1 MPQGSKIL
9 SSGLVSGQNLS
20 AASLPLCPLP
30 DRKQSQQFET
40 LWGLIPGSWNRF
52 LKPYLMWKRTWTC
65 PSDVVQVSR
74 RREWDCPL
82 PCRSPAMF
90 AQFCEDMV
98 VHLLSSASPKTT
110 QVASQVAYLGEWATV
125 GAIFSAFCPW
135 VEAHFVTQGTYM
147 WKLLDSLFSQS
158 GLPKNPQVCKLPCA
172 LKSLTTPHR
181 STSDIWPDV
190 YLNVILFL
198 TVFAV
203 ESINFRALWVITLSE
218 QGWIAKGRPQGH
230 CLMLTPLK
238 LWGISQTPSTPSY
251 GSAYQELL
259 HRQHLVSGIG
269 SKIP

>member
-52 LKPYLMWKRTWTC
+52 LKSYLMWKRTWTC

-125 GAIFSAFCPW
+125 GAIFSAFCPGGW
-135 VEAHFVTQGTYM
+135 GTFCYSGDIHVKIA
-147 WKLLDSLFSQS
+147 WQSVFSKWAPKKSSSLQ
-158 GLPKNPQVCKLPCA
+158 
-172 LKSLTTPHR
+172 
-181 STSDIWPDV
+181 TSMCFEV
-190 YLNVILFL
+190 LNY
-198 TVFAV
+198 
-203 ESINFRALWVITLSE
+203 S
-218 QGWIAKGRPQGH
+218 
-230 CLMLTPLK
+230 PL
-238 LWGISQTPSTPSY
+238 
-251 GSAYQELL
+251 
-259 HRQHLVSGIG
+259 QHLRYLARC
-269 SKIP
+269 IPECNFIFDSVCCWEH